1 MGWAMGFGSFRIM
14 LARLPA
20 TDSDRISMHAL
31 PQPDDHAR
39 RLSEALIATIRE
51 EIGAHGPM
59 DFARYMELALYAPGL
74 GYYAAGSEKFGA
86 AGDFVTAPELGPL
99 FGQCIAHALA
109 PVLDQCRQPQVL
121 ELGAGSGAL
130 VCTLLPALAALGAL
144 PVRYA
149 ILEISADLRAR
160 QQAAIRRHCPM
171 YADRVVWL
179 NAPPSASWQGALVA
193 NEVPDALPVRRFVLR
208 EQGCFALAVDALA
221 DGGLS
226 TTELP
231 ADAALAGRVAAI
243 ERELDHALPRPYV
256 SELCAMLPAWLQS
269 VSGSLERGVALF
281 FDYGY
286 PRREYYLA
294 ERRGGTLV
302 CHYRHR
308 AHADAMVWPG
318 LQDITAFVDFTALAE
333 AGVAAGMELAAYCSQ
348 AQFLLNNGLMER
360 LASLDQIDAGLRQAR
375 INEAKR
381 LTLPGEMGERYQAMA
396 FARGVEDPFP
406 QLDAADLSHRL

>member
-1 MGWAMGFGSFRIM
+1 
-14 LARLPA
+14 
-20 TDSDRISMHAL
+20 MHAL
-31 PQPDDHAR
+31 PQPNADAQR
-39 RLSEALIATIRE
+39 VSEALVELIRA
-51 EIGAHGPM
+51 EIRARGPI

-86 AGDFVTAPELGPL
+86 RGDFVTAPELGSL
-99 FGQCIAHALA
+99 FGACIAHALG
-109 PVLDQCRQPQVL
+109 PVMHTLTNAQVL

-130 VCTLLPALAALGAL
+130 ACTLLPALAALGAL
-144 PVRYA
+144 PERYA

-160 QQAAIRRHCPM
+160 QQAAIRRHCPL

-179 NAPPSASWQGALVA
+179 NAPPSAPWQGVLVA

-208 EQGCFALAVDALA
+208 AEGTYAIAVDATP
-221 DGGLS
+221 DGGLI
-226 TTELP
+226 TLERP
-231 ADAALAGRVAAI
+231 ADDVLAARIHAI
-243 ERELDHALPRPYV
+243 EADLGAPLPRPYV
-256 SELCAMLPAWLQS
+256 SELCAGLPDWLAS
-269 VSGSLERGVALF
+269 VTRTMTRGAALF

-286 PRREYYLA
+286 PRREFYLPQ
-294 ERRGGTLV
+294 RRGGTLV

-308 AHADAMVWPG
+308 AHADALVWPG

-333 AGVAAGMELAAYCSQ
+333 AGVAAGLELAAYCSQ

-360 LASLDQIDAGLRQAR
+360 LAALDVADAGTRQAR

-381 LTLPGEMGERYQAMA
+381 LTLPGEMGERYQLMA
-396 FARGVEDPFP
+396 FSRGVEDPFP

>member
-1 MGWAMGFGSFRIM
+1 
-14 LARLPA
+14 
-20 TDSDRISMHAL
+20 MHAL
-31 PQPDDHAR
+31 PQPDDDAR
-39 RLSEALIATIRE
+39 RLSESLIATIRE
-51 EIGAHGPM
+51 EIAARGPM

-99 FGQCIAHALA
+99 FGQCMAHALV
-109 PVLDQCRQPQVL
+109 PVLGQFRQAQIV

-130 VCTLLPALAALGAL
+130 VCTLLPALGALGAL
-144 PVRYA
+144 PARYA

-160 QQAAIRRHCPM
+160 QQEAIRRHCPM

-179 NAPPSASWQGALVA
+179 NAPPASPWQGALVA

-208 EQGCFALAVDALA
+208 DHGCFALAVDASG
-221 DGGLS
+221 DGGLA
-226 TTELP
+226 TVELP
-231 ADAALAGRVAAI
+231 ADAALARQVAAI
-243 ERELDHALPRPYV
+243 EQDLEAPLPRPYV
-256 SELCAMLPAWLQS
+256 SELCAMLPAWLHS
-269 VSGSLERGVALF
+269 VTARMERGVALF

-333 AGVAAGMELAAYCSQ
+333 AGVAAGLTLAAYCSQ

-360 LASLDQIDAGLRQAR
+360 LAGLELEEVSARQSR

-396 FARGVEDPFP
+396 FARDVEDPFP

>member
-1 MGWAMGFGSFRIM
+1 
-14 LARLPA
+14 
-20 TDSDRISMHAL
+20 MHAL
-31 PQPDDHAR
+31 PIPEDGDR
-39 RLSEALIATIRE
+39 RISETLIETIRA
-51 EIGAHGPM
+51 EINAQGPM

-86 AGDFVTAPELGPL
+86 GGDFVTAPELGPL
-99 FGQCIAHALA
+99 FGECVAHALA
-109 PVLDQCRQPQVL
+109 PVLAQCRHPQVL

-144 PVRYA
+144 PERYA

-160 QQAAIRRHCPM
+160 QQAAIRRHCPL

-179 NAPPSASWQGALVA
+179 NAAPATPWQGALVA
-193 NEVPDALPVRRFVLR
+193 NEVPDALPVRRFVLH
-208 EQGCFALAVDALA
+208 QSGCMAIAVDVAA
-221 DGGLS
+221 GGGLV
-226 TTELP
+226 TTEVP
-231 ADAALAGRVAAI
+231 ADEALCARVAAI
-243 ERELDHALPRPYV
+243 ENDLNDPLPRPYA
-256 SELCAMLPAWLQS
+256 SEVCMVLPRWLRGVCAE
-269 VSGSLERGVALF
+269 LERGAALF

-286 PRREYYLA
+286 PRREYYLG

-308 AHADAMVWPG
+308 AHADALVWPG

-333 AGVAAGMELAAYCSQ
+333 AGVGAGLELAAYCSQ

-360 LASLDQIDAGLRQAR
+360 LAALDQLDAGARQAR

-381 LTLPGEMGERYQAMA
+381 LTLPGEMGERYQLMA
-396 FARGVEDPFP
+396 FSRDLEDPFP